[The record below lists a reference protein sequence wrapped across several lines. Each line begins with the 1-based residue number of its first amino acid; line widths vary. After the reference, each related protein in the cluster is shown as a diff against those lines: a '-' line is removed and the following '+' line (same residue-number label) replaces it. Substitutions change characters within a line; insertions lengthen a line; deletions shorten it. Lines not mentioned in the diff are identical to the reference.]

1 MQLQLSQ
8 SKYVVWKNPFESVI
22 IGSDGFLHLEKNM
35 IKNILFDLDDT
46 ILDFKMAER
55 VALTK
60 ALNELGISVDD
71 YIVSQYS
78 KYNISQWKRLEL
90 GEITREQV
98 KVNRFKLLFDELKL
112 DLSPERATALYED
125 NLCIGHYFM
134 DGAPE
139 ILEELS
145 VNYNL
150 YLVSNGA
157 KRVQDSR
164 LASAG
169 ISKYFKGV
177 FISEVVGCEKPN
189 REFFDYCF
197 SQIQDFK
204 REETIIIGDSLSS
217 DIKGGINAGIKTVWF
232 NHRGDDNSNDITPDY
247 VVKHLSEIKAVL
259 DAL

>member
-1 MQLQLSQ
+1 
-8 SKYVVWKNPFESVI
+8 
-22 IGSDGFLHLEKNM
+22 M

-112 DLSPERATALYED
+112 ALSPERATALYED

-169 ISKYFKGV
+169 ISEYFKGI
-177 FISEVVGCEKPN
+177 FISEIVGYEKPN

-197 SQIQDFK
+197 SRIQDFK

-232 NHRGDDNSNDITPDY
+232 NHRGDDNSNDTTPDY

>member
-1 MQLQLSQ
+1 
-8 SKYVVWKNPFESVI
+8 
-22 IGSDGFLHLEKNM
+22 M

-169 ISKYFKGV
+169 ISEYFKGI
-177 FISEVVGCEKPN
+177 FISEIVGYEKPN

-197 SQIQDFK
+197 SRIQDFK

-232 NHRGDDNSNDITPDY
+232 NHRGDDNSNDTTPDY

>member
-1 MQLQLSQ
+1 
-8 SKYVVWKNPFESVI
+8 
-22 IGSDGFLHLEKNM
+22 M

-46 ILDFKMAER
+46 LLDFKMAER

-98 KVNRFKLLFDELKL
+98 KMNRFKLLFDELKL

-125 NLCIGHYFM
+125 NLCIGHYFI

-139 ILEELS
+139 ILEALYEQ
-145 VNYNL
+145 YNL

-164 LASAG
+164 LGSAG
-169 ISKYFKGV
+169 ISKYFKGI

-197 SQIQDFK
+197 SKIQDFK

-232 NHRGDDNSNDITPDY
+232 NPHGEDNHTDIKADY
-247 VVKHLSEIKAVL
+247 IIRNLAEIKML
-259 DAL
+259 LYEL

>member
-1 MQLQLSQ
+1 
-8 SKYVVWKNPFESVI
+8 
-22 IGSDGFLHLEKNM
+22 M

-55 VALTK
+55 AALTK
-60 ALNELGISVDD
+60 ALNELGVHVDD
-71 YIVSQYS
+71 YVVSQYS

-112 DLSPERATALYED
+112 AVSPERATALYED
-125 NLCIGHYFM
+125 KLCIGHYFM

-139 ILEELS
+139 ILEELYT
-145 VNYNL
+145 NYNL

-164 LASAG
+164 LESAG
-169 ISKYFKGV
+169 ISKYFKDI
-177 FISEVVGCEKPN
+177 FISEIVGCEKPN

-197 SQIQDFK
+197 SRIQDFE

-232 NHRGDDNSNDITPDY
+232 NPCDENNDTDIKPDY
-247 VVKHLSEIKAVL
+247 IIKDLSDFKLLLNRINNI
-259 DAL
+259 

>member
-1 MQLQLSQ
+1 
-8 SKYVVWKNPFESVI
+8 
-22 IGSDGFLHLEKNM
+22 M

-46 ILDFKMAER
+46 LLDFKMAER

-169 ISKYFKGV
+169 ISEYFKGI
-177 FISEVVGCEKPN
+177 FISEIVGYEKPN

-197 SQIQDFK
+197 SRIQDFK

-232 NHRGDDNSNDITPDY
+232 NHRGDDNSNDTTPDY

>member
-1 MQLQLSQ
+1 
-8 SKYVVWKNPFESVI
+8 
-22 IGSDGFLHLEKNM
+22 M

-46 ILDFKMAER
+46 LLDFKMAER
-55 VALTK
+55 VALIK
-60 ALNELGISVDD
+60 ALNELGVYVDD

-112 DLSPERATALYED
+112 DVSPERATALYED
-125 NLCIGHYFM
+125 NLCIGHYFI

-139 ILEELS
+139 VLEALYEQ
-145 VNYNL
+145 YNL

-164 LASAG
+164 LGSAG
-169 ISKYFKGV
+169 ISKYFKGI
-177 FISEVVGCEKPN
+177 FISEIVGYEKPN

-197 SQIQDFK
+197 SKIRNFK

-247 VVKHLSEIKAVL
+247 VINDLSEIKALL
-259 DAL
+259 DRLNSI

>member
-1 MQLQLSQ
+1 
-8 SKYVVWKNPFESVI
+8 
-22 IGSDGFLHLEKNM
+22 M

-164 LASAG
+164 LGSAG
-169 ISKYFKGV
+169 ISEYFKGI
-177 FISEVVGCEKPN
+177 FISEIVGYEKPN

-197 SQIQDFK
+197 SRIQDFK

>member
-1 MQLQLSQ
+1 
-8 SKYVVWKNPFESVI
+8 
-22 IGSDGFLHLEKNM
+22 M

-112 DLSPERATALYED
+112 DVSPERVTALYEN
-125 NLCIGHYFM
+125 NLCIGHYFI

-145 VNYNL
+145 ANYNL

-177 FISEVVGCEKPN
+177 FISEIVGYEKPN